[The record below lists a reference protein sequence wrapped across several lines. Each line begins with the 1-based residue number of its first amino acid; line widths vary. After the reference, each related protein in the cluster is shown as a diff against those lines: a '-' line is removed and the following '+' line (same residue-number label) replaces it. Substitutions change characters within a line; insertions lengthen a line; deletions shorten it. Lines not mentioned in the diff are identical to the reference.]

1 MQLPTENG
9 WFSGMEKFRNTGETI
24 ESIRIFAGNAPI
36 IANLQ
41 TNRREIG
48 GVLEDGLL

>member
-1 MQLPTENG
+1 MGSFQRWKNLGKPEEI
-9 WFSGMEKFRNTGETI
+9 S
-24 ESIRIFAGNAPI
+24 ESVEIFAGYAPI

-48 GVLEDGLL
+48 GVLEDGLPLDSPQT